1 MKVMCALK
9 KIVPTILILL
19 SFALAGCNSSSTQD
33 PSTPREVLCLL
44 KYTGAT
50 YAPFHRNA
58 PYRYTLYDI
67 NGKFVA
73 YLDSSKL
80 VIPRMDT
87 YLGRYVVVR
96 GPIVKLDGETVM
108 RAEAI
113 YIKH

>member
-58 PYRYTLYDI
+58 PYRYALYDI

-87 YLGRYVVVR
+87 
-96 GPIVKLDGETVM
+96 
-108 RAEAI
+108 
-113 YIKH
+113 